1 MQNLLTDIK
10 YGFRMLWKYKIVS
23 VIAII
28 TLALGIGANSA
39 IFSIVNT
46 VLLKPLPYEKSE
58 DLVFISEKS
67 AQIDNM
73 SVAYPNFLDWRAQNK
88 VFERIGVFRN
98 QSYSLINSSGEAEQV
113 AGVMA
118 SLDLFLALKV
128 NPLIGRNF
136 LVEEDKP
143 GANPVVLLS
152 YGFWQQNFAARE
164 SVLGEKL
171 TLNGQNYT
179 IIGIMPKSFQFPTNK
194 TQLWVPVGLNEND
207 PNWIRENHPGLYA
220 IARLK
225 SGVNLLQAQA
235 EMSIIAA
242 QLEKQYPKSNPDNKV
257 AIKSAYERIVG
268 QIRTPLFL
276 LLASVGAVL
285 LIACANVANLLLAK
299 SVTRNKEIAIR
310 SVLGANRMRIIRQL
324 LTESLILALVG
335 GTLGLLL
342 ATWGVSAIISFPG
355 LDSVPR
361 MIDVK
366 VDGQVLI
373 FTLILSC
380 ATGVIFGLVPA
391 LQSTKLDLNESLKE
405 SNRATTGSC
414 GQNKLRSILIVAEIT
429 FTLILLISSGLFIKS
444 FVKLQQVDAG
454 FKSDNILIATLSLPK
469 TKYPEP
475 EQKVAFYQEL
485 LTRLA
490 TIPGVESVASSNRLP
505 LQNAGNQTSFFL
517 EDFPQ
522 DIKILPSTEYTV
534 VPPSYFKTLSIKL
547 LSGRVFTEQDRKDSL
562 PVVIID
568 EKFAKKYWP
577 NQNPIGK
584 KIKGGDK
591 DSDDPWME
599 VVGVVASIRYDELSE
614 GDNLVQMY
622 RPYYQSPSSRINLAI
637 KVTGDTLSYTGI
649 LRKEVLSL
657 DKELPIYDVKTFSQL
672 VENSIAPEKLLLV
685 LLGIFASVALIL
697 ASVGVYGVISYSV
710 SQRTHE
716 IGIRMA
722 LGAQSEQVVMMIV
735 KQGMTLALI
744 GIGIGLLGAFLLT
757 RVMTSLLYEV
767 STTDPTIF
775 ISSAVFLS
783 LVSLTACYLPA
794 RKATKVDP
802 LIALRYE

>member
-775 ISSAVFLS
+775 I
-783 LVSLTACYLPA
+783 
-794 RKATKVDP
+794 
-802 LIALRYE
+802 